1 MAQYSCTAK
10 YQEELIMAIKA
21 TTMSR
26 EGFQKVQSEL
36 EYLVT
41 VRRKEVADK
50 LKEARSYGDLSENAE
65 YDEAKNEQG
74 MLEAQIADL
83 EVVIANAIIVD
94 DDSLSLDEVGIGSY
108 VKLKD
113 FDLDEIVEYQI
124 VGSTESDPDD
134 NKLSDESPIGKACL
148 KKKIGDVFEVEVP
161 IGTLKFEV
169 LNIRR

>member
-1 MAQYSCTAK
+1 MAR
-10 YQEELIMAIKA
+10 A
-21 TTMSR
+21 TTISR
-26 EGFQKVQSEL
+26 DGFNKLQEEL

-41 VRRKEVADK
+41 VRRKEVAER

-94 DDSLSLDEVGIGSY
+94 DDSLSLDEVGVGSI

-113 FDLDEIVEYQI
+113 FDMDEILEYQI
-124 VGSTESDPDD
+124 VGSTESDPDN
-134 NKLSDESPIGKACL
+134 NKISDESPIGKACL

-161 IGTLKFEV
+161 SGILKFEI
-169 LNIRR
+169 LGIDR

>member
-1 MAQYSCTAK
+1 MAR
-10 YQEELIMAIKA
+10 A
-21 TTMSR
+21 TTISR
-26 EGFQKVQSEL
+26 DGFNKLQEEL

-41 VRRKEVADK
+41 VRRKEVAER

-94 DDSLSLDEVGIGSY
+94 DDSLSLDEVGVGSI
-108 VKLKD
+108 VKIKD
-113 FDLDEIVEYQI
+113 FDMDEILEYQI
-124 VGSTESDPDD
+124 VGSTESDPDN
-134 NKLSDESPIGKACL
+134 NKISDESPIGKACL

-161 IGTLKFEV
+161 SGTLKFEI
-169 LNIRR
+169 LGIDR

>member
-1 MAQYSCTAK
+1 
-10 YQEELIMAIKA
+10 MAIKA

>member
-1 MAQYSCTAK
+1 
-10 YQEELIMAIKA
+10 MAIKA

-26 EGFQKVQSEL
+26 EGFQKLQDEL

-41 VRRKEVADK
+41 IRRKEVAEK

-94 DDSLSLDEVGIGSY
+94 DGSMSLDEVGIGSY

-113 FDLDEIVEYQI
+113 FDLNEIVEYQI
-124 VGSTESDPDD
+124 VGSTESDPDE
-134 NKLSDESPIGKACL
+134 NRISDESPVGKACL
-148 KKKIGDVFEVEVP
+148 KKKVGDVFEVEVP
-161 IGTLKFEV
+161 AGTLKFEV
-169 LNIRR
+169 LNIRRQ

>member
-1 MAQYSCTAK
+1 
-10 YQEELIMAIKA
+10 MAIKQ

-26 EGFQKVQSEL
+26 EGFTRLQEEL
-36 EYLVT
+36 ENLVT
-41 VRRKEVADK
+41 IRRKEVAEK

-83 EVVIANAIIVD
+83 EMIIANAVIVD
-94 DDSLSLDEVGIGSY
+94 DDSLSLDEVGIGSL

-124 VGSTESDPDD
+124 VGSTEADPDAG
-134 NKLSDESPIGKACL
+134 KISDESPIGKACL
-148 KKKIGDVFEVEVP
+148 KKRVGDVFEVDVP
-161 IGTLKFEV
+161 VGTLKFEI
-169 LNIRR
+169 LDISR

>member
-1 MAQYSCTAK
+1 
-10 YQEELIMAIKA
+10 MAIKS
-21 TTMSR
+21 TNMSR
-26 EGFQKVQSEL
+26 EGFNRLQEEL
-36 EYLVT
+36 ENLIT
-41 VRRKEVADK
+41 VRRKEVAEK

-83 EVVIANAIIVD
+83 EMIIANAVIVD
-94 DDSLSLDEVGIGSY
+94 YDSLSLDEVGVGSM

-124 VGSTESDPDD
+124 VGSTEADPDSG
-134 NKLSDESPIGKACL
+134 KISDESPIGKACL
-148 KKKIGDVFEVEVP
+148 KKRVGDIFEVDAP

-169 LNIRR
+169 LDINR

>member
-1 MAQYSCTAK
+1 
-10 YQEELIMAIKA
+10 MAIKA

-26 EGFQKVQSEL
+26 EGFQKLQDEL

-41 VRRKEVADK
+41 IRRKEVAEK
-50 LKEARSYGDLSENAE
+50 LKEARSYGDLPENAE

-94 DDSLSLDEVGIGSY
+94 DGSMSLDEVGIGSY

-124 VGSTESDPDD
+124 VGSTESDPDE
-134 NKLSDESPIGKACL
+134 NRISDESPVGKACL
-148 KKKIGDVFEVEVP
+148 KKKVGDVFEVEVP
-161 IGTLKFEV
+161 AGTLKFEV
-169 LNIRR
+169 LNIRRQ

>member
-1 MAQYSCTAK
+1 MAT
-10 YQEELIMAIKA
+10 KA

-26 EGFQKVQSEL
+26 EGFNRIQEEL
-36 EYLVT
+36 ENLVT
-41 VRRKEVADK
+41 VKRKEVAEK

-83 EVVIANAIIVD
+83 EVILANAIIVD
-94 DDSLSLDEVGIGSY
+94 DDSVNLDEVGIGSL

-113 FDLDEIVEYQI
+113 FDLNEIVEYQI
-124 VGSTESDPDD
+124 VGFTESDVEAG
-134 NKLSDESPIGKACL
+134 KISDESPIGRACL
-148 KKKIGDVFEVEVP
+148 KKRVGDVFEVEVP

-169 LNIRR
+169 LDINR

>member
-1 MAQYSCTAK
+1 
-10 YQEELIMAIKA
+10 MAIKA

-26 EGFQKVQSEL
+26 EGFQKLQDEL

-41 VRRKEVADK
+41 IRRKEVAEK

-94 DDSLSLDEVGIGSY
+94 DGSMSLDEVGIGSY

-124 VGSTESDPDD
+124 VGSTESDPDE
-134 NKLSDESPIGKACL
+134 NRISDESPVGQACL
-148 KKKIGDVFEVEVP
+148 KKKVGDVFEVEVP
-161 IGTLKFEV
+161 AGTLKFEV
-169 LNIRR
+169 LNIRRQ

>member
-1 MAQYSCTAK
+1 MAR
-10 YQEELIMAIKA
+10 A
-21 TTMSR
+21 TTISR
-26 EGFQKVQSEL
+26 DGFNKLQEEL

-41 VRRKEVADK
+41 VRRKEVAER

-94 DDSLSLDEVGIGSY
+94 DDSLSLNEVGVGSI

-113 FDLDEIVEYQI
+113 FDMDEILTYQI
-124 VGSTESDPDD
+124 VGSTESDPDND
-134 NKLSDESPIGKACL
+134 KISDESPIGKACL
-148 KKKIGDVFEVEVP
+148 KKKIGDIFEVEVP
-161 IGTLKFEV
+161 AGTLKFEI
-169 LNIRR
+169 LGIDR

>member
-1 MAQYSCTAK
+1 
-10 YQEELIMAIKA
+10 MAIKA

-26 EGFQKVQSEL
+26 EGFQKLQDEL

-41 VRRKEVADK
+41 IRRKEVAEK

-94 DDSLSLDEVGIGSY
+94 DGSMSLDEVGIGSY

-124 VGSTESDPDD
+124 VGSTEADPDE
-134 NKLSDESPIGKACL
+134 NRISDESPVGKACL
-148 KKKIGDVFEVEVP
+148 KKKVGDVFEVEVP
-161 IGTLKFEV
+161 AGTLKFEV
-169 LNIRR
+169 LNIRRQ

>member
-1 MAQYSCTAK
+1 
-10 YQEELIMAIKA
+10 MAIKA

-26 EGFQKVQSEL
+26 EGFQKIQDEL

-94 DDSLSLDEVGIGSY
+94 DGSLSLDEVGIGSY

-134 NKLSDESPIGKACL
+134 NKISDESPIGKACL
-148 KKKIGDVFEVEVP
+148 KKKIGDIFEVEVP

>member
-1 MAQYSCTAK
+1 MHCRKTVL
-10 YQEELIMAIKA
+10 EVIIMARA
-21 TTMSR
+21 TTISR
-26 EGFQKVQSEL
+26 DGFNKLQEEL

-41 VRRKEVADK
+41 VRRKEVAER

-94 DDSLSLDEVGIGSY
+94 DDSLSLDEVGVGSF

-113 FDLDEIVEYQI
+113 FDMDEILTYQI
-124 VGSTESDPDD
+124 VGSTESDPDND
-134 NKLSDESPIGKACL
+134 KISDESPIGKACL
-148 KKKIGDVFEVEVP
+148 KKKIGDIFEVEVP
-161 IGTLKFEV
+161 SGTLKFEI
-169 LNIRR
+169 LGIDR

>member
-1 MAQYSCTAK
+1 
-10 YQEELIMAIKA
+10 MAIKA

-26 EGFQKVQSEL
+26 EGFNKLQEEL

-83 EVVIANAIIVD
+83 EATIANAIIVD
-94 DDSLSLDEVGIGSY
+94 DGDISLDEVGVGSF

-113 FDLDEIVEYQI
+113 FDLNEIIEYQI
-124 VGSTESDPDD
+124 VGSTESDPDN
-134 NKLSDESPIGKACL
+134 NKISDESPIGKACL
-148 KKKIGDVFEVEVP
+148 KKKVGDVFEVEAP
-161 IGTLKFEV
+161 IGALKFEV
-169 LNIRR
+169 LDINK

>member
-1 MAQYSCTAK
+1 MV
-10 YQEELIMAIKA
+10 IKA

-26 EGFQKVQSEL
+26 DGFNKLQEEL

-41 VRRKEVADK
+41 VKRKEVADK

-83 EVVIANAIIVD
+83 ETTIANAIIVD
-94 DDSLSLDEVGIGSY
+94 DGDLSLDEVGIGSV

-113 FDLDEIVEYQI
+113 FDLNEIVEYQI
-124 VGSTESDPDD
+124 VGSTESDPDN
-134 NKLSDESPIGKACL
+134 NKISDESPIGKACL
-148 KKKIGDVFEVEVP
+148 KKKVGDVFEVEAP

-169 LNIRR
+169 LDINK

>member
-1 MAQYSCTAK
+1 
-10 YQEELIMAIKA
+10 MAIKA

-26 EGFQKVQSEL
+26 EGFQKLQDEL

-41 VRRKEVADK
+41 IRRKEVAEK

-94 DDSLSLDEVGIGSY
+94 DGSMSLDEVGIGSY
-108 VKLKD
+108 VR
-113 FDLDEIVEYQI
+113 
-124 VGSTESDPDD
+124 
-134 NKLSDESPIGKACL
+134 A
-148 KKKIGDVFEVEVP
+148 
-161 IGTLKFEV
+161 
-169 LNIRR
+169 

>member
-1 MAQYSCTAK
+1 
-10 YQEELIMAIKA
+10 MAIKA

-26 EGFQKVQSEL
+26 DGFNKLQEEL

-41 VRRKEVADK
+41 IRRKEVADK

-83 EVVIANAIIVD
+83 EAIIANAIIVD
-94 DDSLSLDEVGIGSY
+94 DDSLSMNEVGVGSF

-113 FDLDEIVEYQI
+113 FDLDDIIEYQI
-124 VGSTESDPDD
+124 VGSTESDPDN
-134 NKLSDESPIGKACL
+134 NKISDESPIGKACL
-148 KKKIGDVFEVEVP
+148 KKHVGDKIGRAHV
-161 IGTLKFEV
+161 
-169 LNIRR
+169 

>member
-1 MAQYSCTAK
+1 
-10 YQEELIMAIKA
+10 MAIKA

-26 EGFQKVQSEL
+26 EGFQKLQDEL

-41 VRRKEVADK
+41 IRRKEVAEK
-50 LKEARSYGDLSENAE
+50 LKEARSYGDLSENSE

-94 DDSLSLDEVGIGSY
+94 DGSMSLDEVGIGSY

-113 FDLDEIVEYQI
+113 LDLDEIVEYQI
-124 VGSTESDPDD
+124 VGSTESDPDE
-134 NKLSDESPIGKACL
+134 NRISDESPVGKACL
-148 KKKIGDVFEVEVP
+148 KKKVGDVFEVEVP
-161 IGTLKFEV
+161 AGTLKFEV
-169 LNIRR
+169 LNIRRQ